1 MHNKY
6 KICYFFR
13 IKIKIF
19 TFSPSKYLLMQSLY
33 NSIELLM
40 ETKNDRILIKLL
52 KIIINNLLSNNS
64 ISALIHS
71 ISVLCSNQIYVE

>member
-13 IKIKIF
+13 IIIKIF
-19 TFSPSKYLLMQSLY
+19 IFSPSKYLLIQSLY

-40 ETKNDRILIKLL
+40 ETKKKDNILIKFLS
-52 KIIINNLLSNNS
+52 IIINNLL
-64 ISALIHS
+64 
-71 ISVLCSNQIYVE
+71 

>member
-6 KICYFFR
+6 KICYYFR

-19 TFSPSKYLLMQSLY
+19 IFSSSKYLLMQSLY

-40 ETKNDRILIKLL
+40 ETKNDNILIKFLN
-52 KIIINNLLSNNS
+52 IINNLLSNNS
-64 ISALIHS
+64 ISGLIHS
-71 ISVLCSNQIYVE
+71 ISVLGSNQIYFQ